1 MVIKMKNLIEVKLKS
16 SSHFYDEPFPHGFL
30 FCMSACVIIEFLSFW
45 HICWFLAAS
54 SDKKKKKRK
63 KMDSDPPN
71 VSYCD

>member
-1 MVIKMKNLIEVKLKS
+1 MKNLIEVKLKS

-54 SDKKKKKRK
+54 SNNKKKNEKKWILIHLMLVIVTERIH
-63 KMDSDPPN
+63 
-71 VSYCD
+71 

>member
-1 MVIKMKNLIEVKLKS
+1 MKNLIEVKLKS

-54 SDKKKKKRK
+54 SNKKKKNEK
-63 KMDSDPPN
+63 KWILIHLML
-71 VSYCD
+71 VIVTERIH

>member
-1 MVIKMKNLIEVKLKS
+1 MKNLIEVKLKS

-54 SDKKKKKRK
+54 SDKKKKNEK
-63 KMDSDPPN
+63 KWILIHLML
-71 VSYCD
+71 VIVTERIH